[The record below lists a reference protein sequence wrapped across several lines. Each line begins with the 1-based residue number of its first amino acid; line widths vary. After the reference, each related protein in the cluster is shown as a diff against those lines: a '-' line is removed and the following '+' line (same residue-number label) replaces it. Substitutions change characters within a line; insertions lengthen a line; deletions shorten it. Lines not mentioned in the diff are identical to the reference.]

1 MNDPTPT
8 IGFLGT
14 TLSFTLGQ
22 WNDLFGAMAGALT
35 CVYLI
40 WKLIKIKRDEQNK
53 FKLCEGCPNPGKCL
67 ANQACDKKSD
77 KPGTKSYKPKGK

>member
-8 IGFLGT
+8 VGFLGT

-35 CVYLI
+35 CIYLL
-40 WKLIKIKRDEQNK
+40 WKLAKIKKDE
-53 FKLCEGCPNPGKCL
+53 
-67 ANQACDKKSD
+67 KK
-77 KPGTKSYKPKGK
+77 

>member
-40 WKLIKIKRDEQNK
+40 WKLIKIKRDE
-53 FKLCEGCPNPGKCL
+53 
-67 ANQACDKKSD
+67 KK
-77 KPGTKSYKPKGK
+77 